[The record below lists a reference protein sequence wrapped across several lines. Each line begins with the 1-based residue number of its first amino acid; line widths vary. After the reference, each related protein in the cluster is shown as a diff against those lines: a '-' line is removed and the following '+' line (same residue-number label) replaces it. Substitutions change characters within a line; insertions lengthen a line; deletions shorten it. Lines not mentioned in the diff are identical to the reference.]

1 MSTVYVQSEELT
13 NIADAIR
20 SKRGVEDKYLLS
32 QMPEAI
38 QGITTGPDTSDATA
52 VAGDIVKGK
61 TAYVASGKV
70 TGTLEEETSASFT
83 NGKFGIVVSAGGTI
97 SATAKSRTLIA
108 ANGKIS
114 IAFNSSDLGTVTAAN
129 VASGQT
135 FSSSNG
141 VKISGT
147 MANGSTKEW

>member
-13 NIADAIR
+13 NIAEAIR
-20 SKRGVEDKYLLS
+20 SKRGVETKYLLS
-32 QMPEAI
+32 DMPEAI
-38 QGITTGPDTSDATA
+38 QGITTGVETGDATA

-70 TGTLEEETSASFT
+70 TGTLEEQDRASFT
-83 NGKFGIVVSAGGTI
+83 NGEFGIVVSAGGTMT
-97 SATAKSRTLIA
+97 ATAKSRTLIA

-114 IAFNSSDLGTVTAAN
+114 VAFNSSDLGTVTAAN

-141 VKISGT
+141 IKLTGT